1 MKIET
6 KFELG
11 TIIWFIYERAN
22 KVHKGRLT
30 SVNIDE
36 DISLPQLYGIY
47 DYDNYGSYIDVND
60 FWIFATREEAEA
72 KLKEIQA
79 KESIDGKIDN

>member
-1 MKIET
+1 MKSET

-36 DISLPQLYGIY
+36 DISLPHLYSIY
-47 DYDNYGSYIDVND
+47 DYDNYGLYTDVND
-60 FWIFATREEAEA
+60 CWIFATREEAEA
-72 KLKEIQA
+72 KLKEL
-79 KESIDGKIDN
+79 KGEMV